1 MTTPLDDMF
10 GGFNDDMDPNA
21 GVNNRPDLGRG
32 LYVLSKY
39 YPKSTT
45 KKGNILVAELLVV
58 TPPPGGEKKP
68 GEMVSVAWF
77 VSDSDMVK
85 RRYEKARAA
94 GFVRAL
100 LGLPDKDPN
109 TKQAFD
115 TGPYAAKLCAQHQPG
130 TGRLLTINTEPNGQ
144 YRNYRY
150 EHVPNQTPES
160 VKAMRA
166 RVAATR
172 ATPAA
177 SAPVVTSRS
186 DRSMQCLRDSNPS
199 RWPLTLRSTETA
211 SGRSSGFAVS
221 ITSGNSPNTSG
232 IPRPAKAGAA
242 TSACCLRVMRS

>member
-160 VKAMRA
+160 VKAMRD
-166 RVAATR
+166 RVVSAMSFTPGQSTQAA
-172 ATPAA
+172 APANPAPAPAA
-177 SAPVVTSRS
+177 PPPAAVDP
-186 DRSMQCLRDSNPS
+186 LAALFGGAGGGNPGN
-199 RWPLTLRSTETA
+199 TGGFG
-211 SGRSSGFAVS
+211 SGGD
-221 ITSGNSPNTSG
+221 
-232 IPRPAKAGAA
+232 IPF
-242 TSACCLRVMRS
+242 